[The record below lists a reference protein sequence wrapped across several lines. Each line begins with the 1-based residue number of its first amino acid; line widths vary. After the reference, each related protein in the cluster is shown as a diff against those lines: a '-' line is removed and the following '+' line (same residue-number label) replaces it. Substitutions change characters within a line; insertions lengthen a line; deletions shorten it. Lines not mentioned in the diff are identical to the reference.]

1 MQTEPQPITHR
12 SVLAIA
18 VPMTIG
24 YLTVPLVGMVD
35 MAVVGQTGVAAA
47 IGGVALASV
56 LFDVLFTTFNFL
68 RSGTTGLVAQA
79 VGRRD
84 GLEQQAVVWRAIAIA
99 AAIGA
104 AILLLRGPIL
114 DLGLR
119 FLGGS
124 GEVQAATRRYFDI
137 RVLSA
142 PAALI
147 NFAVF
152 GWLLGLG
159 RATVGLLLQTLL
171 NAINIGLALW
181 LGLWLGYGLE
191 GVAWGAVVAEL
202 VALAAGLAV
211 VVADARSKGWPR
223 PGLIL
228 DPAKLK
234 AMLGV
239 NRDIMIRSFVLL
251 AAFFYF
257 VAQSARFG
265 DVTLAANAILEKFFL
280 TAAYFLDGFA
290 AAAETFVGRAVGAR
304 HRPSFDG
311 AVRLTAIWGYAMAA
325 IAGVV
330 MFAGGEALV
339 AVMTTAPEVRAVAA
353 VFLPYAALTPL
364 MGVSAFQ
371 MDGIFIGAT
380 WSRDMRNM
388 MLASI
393 AIYFALWYALG
404 LILGNHG
411 LWIALLGFLGARGLS
426 LWLIMGRR
434 ADATFPA

>member
-1 MQTEPQPITHR
+1 M
-12 SVLAIA
+12 LGIA
-18 VPMTIG
+18 LPMTVG
-24 YLTVPLVGMVD
+24 YLTVPLVGLVD

-56 LFDVLFTTFNFL
+56 LFDIIFTTFNFL

-79 VGRRD
+79 VGRGD
-84 GLEQQAVVWRAIAIA
+84 AAEQQAVVWRAIAIA
-99 AAIGA
+99 LAVGA

-124 GEVQAATRRYFDI
+124 DEVQAATRRYFEI

-142 PAALI
+142 PAALV

-159 RATVGLLLQTLL
+159 RATLGLLLQTLL
-171 NAINIGLALW
+171 NAVNIALAFG
-181 LGLWLGYGLE
+181 LGLGLDLGLE
-191 GVAWGAVVAEL
+191 GVAWGAVIAEL
-202 VALAAGLAV
+202 AALVAGLAV
-211 VVADARSKGWPR
+211 VLADGRVRGWPSPAR
-223 PGLIL
+223 VL
-228 DPAKLK
+228 DAARLR

-251 AAFFYF
+251 AAFFWF
-257 VAQSARFG
+257 VAQSTRLG
-265 DVTLAANAILEKFFL
+265 DATLAANAMLEKLFL

-304 HRPSFDG
+304 NRVDFDR
-311 AVRLTAIWGYAMAA
+311 AVRLTAIWGYGMATLAAA
-325 IAGVV
+325 IILV
-330 MFAGGEALV
+330 GGATLV
-339 AVMTTAPEVRAVAA
+339 TWMTTAADVREVAIR
-353 VFLPYAALTPL
+353 FLPYAAATPL
-364 MGVSAFQ
+364 LGVSAFQ

-393 AIYFALWYALG
+393 AVYFALWFALAPA
-404 LILGNHG
+404 LGNHG
-411 LWIALLGFLGARGLS
+411 LWLALLGFLGARGLT
-426 LWLIMGRR
+426 LWRIMGRR
-434 ADATFPA
+434 ARETFGA